1 MPSEGTLVRLL
12 RARAESQPQQ
22 IAFTFLTDGERA
34 DDHLSYG
41 ELDRR
46 ARAIAAALQDR
57 TTVGSRA
64 LLLYP
69 PGYDYIAAFFGCLYA
84 GVLAVPLFPPRNE
97 RAMGRISNVI
107 QDAAPST
114 ILTTADLEVGTKH
127 ATGCRVDQQ
136 RCHSRRRGRR
146 LA

>member
-12 RARAESQPQQ
+12 RGRAESQPQQ
-22 IAFTFLTDGERA
+22 IAFTFLVDGERA
-34 DDHLSYG
+34 DDHLTYG

-46 ARAIAAALQDR
+46 ARSIAAALQDR
-57 TTVGSRA
+57 TPPGSRA

-97 RAMGRISNVI
+97 RAMSRIANVI
-107 QDAAPST
+107 QDAAP
-114 ILTTADLEVGTKH
+114 
-127 ATGCRVDQQ
+127 
-136 RCHSRRRGRR
+136 
-146 LA
+146 